1 MDQSFMKTRKILPLI
16 LSMSLPMVL
25 SMAVN
30 SLYNIVD
37 SYFIAKMGE
46 DAITALSLVF
56 PLQNMI
62 TAIAV
67 GWGIGVNASIAFF
80 MGAAKQDAVNQTATQ
95 SFALSFIH
103 GILITIVGFLGMPA
117 FLRMFTN
124 DTAIIDMALI
134 YANRILIFAPV
145 VTVGIWYEKVF
156 QAIGKMKVS
165 MFSMIC
171 GCVANIV
178 LDPLLIFGIG
188 FFPEMGIRGAAYA
201 TGIGQCVTL
210 VVYVAIFAVQ
220 QTGIQLGL
228 SYLKPDSALIGRI
241 YRVGIPATLNLALP
255 SLQISVL
262 NGILSIYSGSYI
274 LILGIY
280 NKLQTFIYLTANGIV
295 QGIRPLVAYNAGA
308 GEEKR
313 VKSIFHTSLLL
324 ILIIMGLGTV
334 ISMTCSDAIFA
345 IFTTEETTI
354 RLGAQALRI
363 ISLGFIV
370 SGISVACSGVFE
382 GLGEGLPSLYISLS
396 RYIVIMLPC
405 AFILSRLV
413 GVNGVWYAF
422 GLTELLTAMLTMWLY
437 KRHLRHR

>member
-67 GWGIGVNASIAFF
+67 GWGVGVNASIAFF
-80 MGAAKQDAVNQTATQ
+80 MGAAKKDAVNQTATQ
-95 SFALSFIH
+95 SFAISFIH
-103 GILITIVGFLGMPA
+103 GIVITIVGFLGMPA
-117 FLRMFTN
+117 FLRMFTS

-134 YANRILIFAPV
+134 YANRILVFAPV

-156 QAIGKMKVS
+156 QAIGKMKIS

-201 TGIGQCVTL
+201 TGIGQCITL
-210 VVYVAIFAVQ
+210 VVYIVIFAVQ
-220 QTGIQLGL
+220 QTGIRLGL

-241 YRVGIPATLNLALP
+241 YRVGIPASLNLARP
-255 SLQISVL
+255 SAPDICIKRYPFHLFRQLHLNPRYLQQV
-262 NGILSIYSGSYI
+262 
-274 LILGIY
+274 
-280 NKLQTFIYLTANGIV
+280 TDIYLT
-295 QGIRPLVAYNAGA
+295 
-308 GEEKR
+308 
-313 VKSIFHTSLLL
+313 
-324 ILIIMGLGTV
+324 
-334 ISMTCSDAIFA
+334 
-345 IFTTEETTI
+345 
-354 RLGAQALRI
+354 
-363 ISLGFIV
+363 
-370 SGISVACSGVFE
+370 
-382 GLGEGLPSLYISLS
+382 
-396 RYIVIMLPC
+396 
-405 AFILSRLV
+405 
-413 GVNGVWYAF
+413 
-422 GLTELLTAMLTMWLY
+422 
-437 KRHLRHR
+437 

>member
-1 MDQSFMKTRKILPLI
+1 
-16 LSMSLPMVL
+16 
-25 SMAVN
+25 
-30 SLYNIVD
+30 
-37 SYFIAKMGE
+37 MGE

-80 MGAAKQDAVNQTATQ
+80 MGAAKKDAVNQTATQ
-95 SFALSFIH
+95 SLALSFIH
-103 GILITIVGFLGMPA
+103 GLLITIVGFLGMPA

-124 DTAIIDMALI
+124 DTGIIDLALI
-134 YANRILIFAPV
+134 YANRILVFAPI

-178 LDPLLIFGIG
+178 LDPLMIFGIG
-188 FFPEMGIRGAAYA
+188 FFPEMGIKGAAYA

-210 VVYVAIFAVQ
+210 VVYVVIFTAQ
-220 QTGIQLGL
+220 QTGIHLGL

-280 NKLQTFIYLTANGIV
+280 NKLQTFIYLSANGIV

-313 VKSIFHTSLLL
+313 VKGIFHTSLLL

-334 ISMTCSDAIFA
+334 ISMTCADAIFA
-345 IFTTEETTI
+345 IFTTEPTTI

-382 GLGEGLPSLYISLS
+382 ALGEGLPSLYISLS

-405 AFILSRLV
+405 AYLLSRLV

-422 GLTELLTAMLTMWLY
+422 GLTELLTALLTIWLY
-437 KRHLRHR
+437 RRHQ

>member
-1 MDQSFMKTRKILPLI
+1 
-16 LSMSLPMVL
+16 
-25 SMAVN
+25 
-30 SLYNIVD
+30 
-37 SYFIAKMGE
+37 
-46 DAITALSLVF
+46 
-56 PLQNMI
+56 MI

-67 GWGIGVNASIAFF
+67 GWGVGVNASIAFF
-80 MGAAKQDAVNQTATQ
+80 MGAAKKDAVNQTATQ
-95 SFALSFIH
+95 SFAISFIH
-103 GILITIVGFLGMPA
+103 GIVITIVGFLGMPA
-117 FLRMFTN
+117 FLRMFTS

-134 YANRILIFAPV
+134 YANRILVFAPV

-156 QAIGKMKVS
+156 QAIGKMKIS

-201 TGIGQCVTL
+201 TGIGQCITL
-210 VVYVAIFAVQ
+210 VVYIVIFAVQ
-220 QTGIQLGL
+220 QTGIRLGL

-313 VKSIFHTSLLL
+313 VKSIFHKSLLL

-413 GVNGVWYAF
+413 GAIGVRYAF
-422 GLTELLTAMLTMWLY
+422 GLTELLTALLTMWLY
-437 KRHLRHR
+437 KRHLHHR